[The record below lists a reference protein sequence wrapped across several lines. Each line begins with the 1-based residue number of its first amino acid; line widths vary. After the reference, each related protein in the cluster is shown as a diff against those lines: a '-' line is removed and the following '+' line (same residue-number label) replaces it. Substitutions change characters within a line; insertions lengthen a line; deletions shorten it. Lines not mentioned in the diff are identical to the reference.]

1 MPILLGFAMLITLAI
16 PQNKVFANNDSIIS
30 GENEASKYL
39 VHTTME
45 SDKQA
50 VTIDLELDS
59 KENVNIQMV
68 TLPDEG
74 EVPFLNQN
82 VIYRVTNNGTY
93 VFTLHYTKTENEA
106 TAAAKDK
113 SQADE
118 ISTVDIKIDI
128 SDINNKN
135 EFTSN
140 SIEGSEKSDVTVE
153 SNEKKDITSEK
164 NNKIEKPILNDI
176 STIQVSDFD
185 ELNKALSD
193 SNVKVVE
200 IMKNIE
206 ITESLQITSEKSIIA
221 YTPVSLIRK
230 SDFANGMISITESGI
245 LSLSENIIV
254 DGAGINVNSD
264 LYNGSAINVFGEMQ
278 LNGAIIKNHVARV
291 VSPVV
296 IQTGGKAII
305 NSGEISNN
313 SKTDGILPLHGG
325 GGVIIQ
331 SNAELEM
338 NGGSIHDNVV
348 INYGGGVCV
357 LADGRFI
364 LNNGKIFNN
373 KATHSQSSGGGI
385 YAQGR
390 TTFHMHNGEIYS
402 NKAGDG
408 GGIMLGSAYDDEGD
422 KGDFIIE
429 KGIIRDNKAF
439 YTYGGGIF
447 LPSPYNEIKMNNVY
461 IIENQASYGG
471 GLYDCPTG
479 QTELYI
485 TNGSAFI
492 DNTATVAGNFL
503 YKVDSENQFYISS
516 RILGGGK
523 QSLFNDFNPRYQ
535 SDDTPLEDSEFQH
548 VEGQLLFHNEISQR
562 NKTLAKE
569 QAGLIIEG
577 NSAEMT
583 GGGIANNGSLI
594 IGDKNADKTVSIS
607 KFWEGKLTDI
617 PTSIIID
624 LIRIDGYGN
633 EISLETVELNEGNDW
648 KYSFEELPGEFN
660 YTVKEHEVAGFKT
673 NYETTVNG
681 NIIQIKITN
690 TLEEINK
697 SVTKIWKDNDN
708 QDGIRPDEVN
718 VRLLANGKDF
728 GEVLTL
734 NEENKWSASWSNLP
748 KYESGEAIN
757 YTIKELGTIHGYEGK
772 IENDKDGNFIL
783 TNTHAVEL
791 IDKTVTKIW
800 NDSNNQDGIRPD
812 EVKVQ
817 LLANGKDFG
826 EVLTLNEENKWSASW
841 SNLPKYELGKEINYS
856 INEVTIFDGY
866 KSKTEIDKNG
876 DFIITN
882 THVPESSIIPEKP
895 NEPTKP
901 EIGYTPPNNKAPQTS
916 DITNISLYLL
926 CVSTSIIVISLIYVK
941 KRKLKKKK

>member
-1 MPILLGFAMLITLAI
+1 M
-16 PQNKVFANNDSIIS
+16 
-30 GENEASKYL
+30 
-39 VHTTME
+39 
-45 SDKQA
+45 
-50 VTIDLELDS
+50 
-59 KENVNIQMV
+59 
-68 TLPDEG
+68 
-74 EVPFLNQN
+74 
-82 VIYRVTNNGTY
+82 
-93 VFTLHYTKTENEA
+93 
-106 TAAAKDK
+106 
-113 SQADE
+113 
-118 ISTVDIKIDI
+118 
-128 SDINNKN
+128 
-135 EFTSN
+135 
-140 SIEGSEKSDVTVE
+140 
-153 SNEKKDITSEK
+153 
-164 NNKIEKPILNDI
+164 
-176 STIQVSDFD
+176 
-185 ELNKALSD
+185 
-193 SNVKVVE
+193 
-200 IMKNIE
+200 
-206 ITESLQITSEKSIIA
+206 
-221 YTPVSLIRK
+221 
-230 SDFANGMISITESGI
+230 
-245 LSLSENIIV
+245 
-254 DGAGINVNSD
+254 
-264 LYNGSAINVFGEMQ
+264 
-278 LNGAIIKNHVARV
+278 
-291 VSPVV
+291 
-296 IQTGGKAII
+296 
-305 NSGEISNN
+305 
-313 SKTDGILPLHGG
+313 
-325 GGVIIQ
+325 
-331 SNAELEM
+331 
-338 NGGSIHDNVV
+338 
-348 INYGGGVCV
+348 
-357 LADGRFI
+357 
-364 LNNGKIFNN
+364 
-373 KATHSQSSGGGI
+373 
-385 YAQGR
+385 
-390 TTFHMHNGEIYS
+390 
-402 NKAGDG
+402 
-408 GGIMLGSAYDDEGD
+408 
-422 KGDFIIE
+422 
-429 KGIIRDNKAF
+429 
-439 YTYGGGIF
+439 
-447 LPSPYNEIKMNNVY
+447 PSPYNEIKMNNVY

-548 VEGQLLFHNEISQR
+548 VDGQLLFHNEISQR

-841 SNLPKYELGKEINYS
+841 SNLPKYESGEAINYTIKELGTIHGYEGKIENDKDGNFILTNTHAVELIDKTVTKIWNDSNNQDGIRPDEVKVQLLANGKDFGEVLTLNEENKWSASWSNLPKYELGKEINYS